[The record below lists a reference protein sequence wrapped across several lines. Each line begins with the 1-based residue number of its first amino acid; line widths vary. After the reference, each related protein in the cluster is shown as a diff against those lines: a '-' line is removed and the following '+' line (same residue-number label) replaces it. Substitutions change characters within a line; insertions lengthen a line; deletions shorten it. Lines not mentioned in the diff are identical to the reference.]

1 MRLDARPNACYGSRP
16 NPPKPRNRPL
26 AATLLSSDFPPRDQ
40 AEMAVAV
47 TSSKDSGELADSRA
61 VRSRR
66 SVVEP
71 VHVHGFD
78 SRA

>member
-1 MRLDARPNACYGSRP
+1 
-16 NPPKPRNRPL
+16 
-26 AATLLSSDFPPRDQ
+26 
-40 AEMAVAV
+40 MAVAV